1 MAEGG
6 RVEICLEFS
15 GGAELLFNKVKK
27 HNVCLPEGS
36 TKWDIRKLLIW
47 IKENLLKERPELF
60 IQGDSVRPGI
70 LVLVNDADWEL
81 VGELD
86 YEIQAKDTITF
97 ISTLHG
103 G

>member
-1 MAEGG
+1 MSG
-6 RVEICLEFS
+6 RNITLQFS
-15 GGAELLFNKVKK
+15 GGAELLFGKIKEHK
-27 HNVCLPEGS
+27 ITLPDADEPW
-36 TKWDIRKLLIW
+36 TIRKLIVW
-47 IKENLLKERPELF
+47 TKDNLLKERPELF
-60 IQGDSVRPGI
+60 AQGETVRPGI

-86 YEIQAKDTITF
+86 YILENNDTIVF